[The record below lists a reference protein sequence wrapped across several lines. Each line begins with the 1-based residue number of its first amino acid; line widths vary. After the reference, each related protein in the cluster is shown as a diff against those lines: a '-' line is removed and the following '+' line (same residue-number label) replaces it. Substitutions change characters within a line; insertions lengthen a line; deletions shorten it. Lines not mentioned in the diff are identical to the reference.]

1 MRIGELL
8 IKSGIIDERQLA
20 KALEI
25 QKTSNKRLGEILVEL
40 GYLNFRDLIWILSE
54 QASIPFIDLKP
65 EILDSNLIRS
75 FPEKLLYDYCMIPLY
90 EIENKLYV
98 AIGNPTDT
106 QGIEKIKALAN
117 KELVVSGADPK
128 MILGLLDKFFL
139 VEQTEKMLVNED
151 FAGTV
156 NIQIEKGEVTVEMID
171 KDGNI
176 TRFKGLSRVSMKIE
190 HIPEGEQT

>member
-1 MRIGELL
+1 ML

-20 KALEI
+20 EALEI
-25 QKTSNKRLGEILVEL
+25 QKTTNKRLGEILVEL
-40 GYLNFRDLIWILSE
+40 GYLNSRDLIWILSE
-54 QASIPFIDLKP
+54 QASIPFVDLKP

-106 QGIEKIKALAN
+106 EGIEKIKAIAN
-117 KELVVSGADPK
+117 KEVVVSGADPK

-139 VEQTEKMLVNED
+139 VDQTEKILVNRD
-151 FAGTV
+151 FAGTL
-156 NIQIEKGEVTVEMID
+156 NIQIEQGIASVELID

-176 TRFKGLSRVSMKIE
+176 TRFEGLSRVSIKIE
-190 HIPEGEQT
+190 QLPEEEQT

>member
-1 MRIGELL
+1 ML
-8 IKSGIIDERQLA
+8 IKSGIIDERQLDE
-20 KALEI
+20 ALEI
-25 QKTSNKRLGEILVEL
+25 QKTTNKRLGEILVEL
-40 GYLNFRDLIWILSE
+40 GYLNSRDLIWILSE
-54 QASIPFIDLKP
+54 QASIPFVDLKP

-106 QGIEKIKALAN
+106 EGIEKIKAIAN
-117 KELVVSGADPK
+117 KEVVVSGADPK

-139 VEQTEKMLVNED
+139 VDQTEKILVNRD
-151 FAGTV
+151 FAGTL
-156 NIQIEKGEVTVEMID
+156 NIQIEQGIASVELID

-176 TRFKGLSRVSMKIE
+176 TRFEGLSRVSIKIE
-190 HIPEGEQT
+190 QLPEEEQT